1 MILVAAMSLSEHSN
15 NLLAEVCRLICF
27 KWGRPMNSEHVIEV
41 REVTKKYGTVVAVD
55 ALSFEVQR
63 GEIFAFLGPTALAR
77 RP

>member
-1 MILVAAMSLSEHSN
+1 
-15 NLLAEVCRLICF
+15 
-27 KWGRPMNSEHVIEV
+27 MNSEHVIEV